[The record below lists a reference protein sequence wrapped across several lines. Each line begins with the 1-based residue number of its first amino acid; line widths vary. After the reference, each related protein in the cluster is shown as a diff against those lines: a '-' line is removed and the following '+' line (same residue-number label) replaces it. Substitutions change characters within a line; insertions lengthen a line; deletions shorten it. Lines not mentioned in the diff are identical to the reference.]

1 MAAPPFTIA
10 PAISGADI
18 AAVSELFREY
28 GQSLGIDLS
37 FQRFDEE
44 LAAMPG
50 DYAEP
55 RGTLLLARVGELAAG
70 CVGLRPLEDDVC
82 EMKRLYVR
90 PTCRGLKIGEA
101 LARDVIEAARWRGY
115 ARMRLDTLPS
125 MARAR
130 RLYEELGFRRIAP
143 YRFNPIA
150 GTAFMELRFTDATPR
165 APTRESR
172 RPASS

>member
-10 PAISGADI
+10 PAISRADI
-18 AAVSELFREY
+18 AAVGELFREY

-50 DYAEP
+50 EYAEP
-55 RGTLLLARVGELAAG
+55 RGTLLLARIGDAAAG
-70 CVGLRPLEDDVC
+70 CVGLRPLEDGVC

-90 PTCRGLKIGEA
+90 PAFRGLRIGDA
-101 LARDVIEAARWRGY
+101 LARELIEAARLRGY

-125 MARAR
+125 MAPAR
-130 RLYEELGFRRIAP
+130 RLYEELGFQRIAP
-143 YRFNPIA
+143 YRFNPIE

-165 APTRESR
+165 APTRESP
-172 RPASS
+172 RPTSS